1 MRSSSKPQALNVKG
15 ALKMSTAHLIQ
26 TIIEFILLGLI
37 VLCIIYEPA
46 LVKWEKKQGEKM
58 LKAFNK
64 RKVHRR

>member
-1 MRSSSKPQALNVKG
+1 
-15 ALKMSTAHLIQ
+15 MSTAHLIQ

-46 LVKWEKKQGEKM
+46 LAKWEKKQGEKM

-64 RKVHRR
+64 RKVYRR